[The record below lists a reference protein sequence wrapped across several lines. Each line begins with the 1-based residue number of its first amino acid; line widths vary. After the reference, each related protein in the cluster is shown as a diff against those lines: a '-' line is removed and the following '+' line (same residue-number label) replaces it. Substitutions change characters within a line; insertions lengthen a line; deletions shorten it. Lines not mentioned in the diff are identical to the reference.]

1 MYRYA
6 SLHLIYELTT
16 CNEPL
21 GLAAYRRPLPRP
33 LPRPRPLPIPPGPPA
48 LADAAVLGVLGVSST
63 SSASRLRLSGNIQDR
78 TVLPRTERVLYETGF
93 FPRTVTLALR
103 RWAFMVASTPTTV
116 PWITVPFLSS
126 MVTVSRF
133 NFCRNLT
140 NFMAACAFLC

>member
-6 SLHLIYELTT
+6 SLHLFYELTT